1 MGMSGGLYMKQRGTM
16 HRLMMVCLFLLLCM
30 QGAAAQELMLP
41 QALLKI
47 EQQAFIGND
56 AFEYIVLPD
65 GLETIAEKAFA
76 SGKYNEY
83 GAVNYNVYD
92 FSWKEAFGS
101 DTWNIIFN

>member
-1 MGMSGGLYMKQRGTM
+1 MSGGLYMKQRGTL

-76 SGKYNEY
+76 DCSGLRRQQQILLLNRRKPD
-83 GAVNYNVYD
+83 AQFD
-92 FSWKEAFGS
+92 S
-101 DTWNIIFN
+101 